1 MTEFT
6 EVLGEFENLVKRFNT
21 THALSGLSFRIYKG
35 INGLIGPNGAG
46 KTTTIKLSLGL
57 IKADAGKAEVFGFDC
72 WKESLQIRRKIGVLY
87 EKVAYYDHLSGLEHL
102 KLIAKLKGIPDPVA
116 ESKKVLGLVELE
128 EEAYSRKIKGYSAGM
143 RQRLGLAHALL
154 GKPELVILDE
164 PSSNL
169 DPLGRAR
176 VIEIVNKLKK
186 EEGFSFLISSHIL
199 PELER
204 VCEHVVL
211 MHKGKAIREG
221 SLEQLLNEVAPQAF
235 MIKAEPAA
243 PLMKLLKAEECVK
256 DVRLDEGY
264 VYVVVE
270 DSKLFKKRLPALV
283 SKAEAS
289 LEEVKV
295 AGRDLESLF
304 KVAVLGD

>member
-1 MTEFT
+1 VTEFT
-6 EVLGEFENLVKRFNT
+6 AVLGEFENLVKTFNT

-72 WKESLQIRRKIGVLY
+72 WKESLAIRRKIGVLY
-87 EKVAYYDHLSGLEHL
+87 EKVAYYDHLTGLEHL
-102 KLIAKLKGIPDPVA
+102 KLIAKLKGAQNPVA
-116 ESKKVLGLVELE
+116 ESKEVLKLVELD
-128 EEAYSRKIKGYSAGM
+128 EEAHSRKIKGYSAGM

-164 PSSNL
+164 PTANL

-176 VIEIVNKLKK
+176 VIEIINKLKK

-211 MHKGKAIREG
+211 MHKCKAIREG
-221 SLEQLLNEVAPQAF
+221 PLEKLLNEVAPQAF

-243 PLMKLLKAEECVK
+243 PLMKLLKAEACVK

-270 DSKLFKKRLPALV
+270 DSKLFKKRLPALA
-283 SKAEAS
+283 SLADAS

-304 KVAVLGD
+304 KVAVLGG

>member
-1 MTEFT
+1 VTEIT
-6 EVLGEFENLVKRFNT
+6 EVLGEFENLVKTFNT
-21 THALSGLSFRIYKG
+21 THALNGLSFRIYKG

-57 IKADAGKAEVFGFDC
+57 IKANAGKAEVFGFDC
-72 WKESLQIRRKIGVLY
+72 WKQSLEIKRKIGVLY
-87 EKVAYYDHLSGLEHL
+87 EKVAYYDHLTGLEHL
-102 KLIAKLKGIPDPVA
+102 KLMAKLKGISDPKA
-116 ESKKVLGLVELE
+116 ESKKVLKLVELE
-128 EEAYSRKIKGYSAGM
+128 EEAHTRKIKGYSAGM

-164 PSSNL
+164 PTSNL

-199 PELER
+199 PELQR
-204 VCEHVVL
+204 VCEHVIL
-211 MHKGKAIREG
+211 MNKGKAIREG
-221 SLEQLLNEVAPQAF
+221 PLEQLLNEVASQAF
-235 MIKAEPAA
+235 MIKAEPAV
-243 PLMKLLKAEECVK
+243 PLMKLLKAEECVT

-270 DSKLFKKRLPALV
+270 DSALFKKRLPVLASQV
-283 SKAEAS
+283 EAS

-304 KVAVLGD
+304 KVAVSGG